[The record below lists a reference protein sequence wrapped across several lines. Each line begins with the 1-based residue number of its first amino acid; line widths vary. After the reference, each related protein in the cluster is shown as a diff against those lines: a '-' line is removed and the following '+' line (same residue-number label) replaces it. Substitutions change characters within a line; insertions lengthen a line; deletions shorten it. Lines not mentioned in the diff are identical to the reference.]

1 VCEQPHRGIEKVPWG
16 LAWPNI
22 AVEPTPYSLRSFLAS
37 AFGRGSP
44 RAFGASKSHELT
56 GLTGPPGF
64 EWHGP
69 KAAANRAKHKVTF
82 EEASTIFGD
91 PLGRI
96 TDDPRHSEGEE
107 RFVLLGES
115 DRRRLLV
122 VMFTERD
129 EIVRLISAR
138 KATRREQREYEE
150 GKDQEDRTTSG
161 RN

>member
-1 VCEQPHRGIEKVPWG
+1 M
-16 LAWPNI
+16 
-22 AVEPTPYSLRSFLAS
+22 
-37 AFGRGSP
+37 
-44 RAFGASKSHELT
+44 
-56 GLTGPPGF
+56 TGPPGF

-69 KAAANRAKHKVTF
+69 KAAANRAQHKVTF

-129 EIVRLISAR
+129 EIVHLISAR

-150 GKDQEDRTTSG
+150 GKDQEDRTRSG